1 MTSEIT
7 CPKCNYNSG
16 DDWSKCNGLC
26 PMIGS
31 PFYHESALHRPWLF
45 DNWKPRCKQDVIYLL
60 MEVQTGHVSCRK
72 ASDILFPEFKIIK
85 DDICL

>member
-1 MTSEIT
+1 
-7 CPKCNYNSG
+7 
-16 DDWSKCNGLC
+16 
-26 PMIGS
+26 
-31 PFYHESALHRPWLF
+31 
-45 DNWKPRCKQDVIYLL
+45 VIYLL